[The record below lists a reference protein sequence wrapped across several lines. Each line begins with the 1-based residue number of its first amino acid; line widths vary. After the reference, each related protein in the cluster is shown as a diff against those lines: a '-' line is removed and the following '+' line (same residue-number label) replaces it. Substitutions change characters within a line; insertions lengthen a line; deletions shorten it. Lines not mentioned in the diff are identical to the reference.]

1 MNNIIK
7 RVLICAAFAVA
18 LVSCVSKEDAEPQPV
33 YLEVNANNISG
44 NWQLVEWNGGALN
57 EVTYM
62 YVKFIRN
69 DKTFKMWANMDSF
82 TDVPHYSTG
91 EFSIDTDE
99 EFGAVITGKYD
110 YQAGFWSHDYIVNDL
125 TEESM
130 IWVARD
136 DQNFVQ
142 KFVRVESIPYE
153 EAE

>member
-7 RVLICAAFAVA
+7 RILICAVCAVA
-18 LVSCVSKEDAEPQPV
+18 MASCASKADTEPQPV

-44 NWQLVEWNGGALN
+44 NWQLVEWNGAPLN
-57 EVTYM
+57 GSTYM
-62 YVKFIRN
+62 YVKFVRN
-69 DKTFKMWANMDSF
+69 EKAFEMWANMDSF

-91 EFSIDTDE
+91 EFSISTDP
-99 EFGAVITGKYD
+99 EFGAVIQGKYD

-142 KFVRVESIPYE
+142 KFVRVEAIPYE
-153 EAE
+153 E